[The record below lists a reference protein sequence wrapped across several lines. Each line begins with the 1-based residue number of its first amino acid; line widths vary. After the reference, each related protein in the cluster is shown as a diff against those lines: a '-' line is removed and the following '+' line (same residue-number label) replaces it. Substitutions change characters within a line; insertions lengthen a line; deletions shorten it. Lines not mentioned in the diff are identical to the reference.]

1 MASIKNPLYVVTNE
15 GKDVEGV
22 ANYIELVIKK
32 LGLEPYL
39 DLLESMIA
47 MITNQVG
54 NYGFFIALQNLVDH
68 IAEQIE
74 KMLEFASRI
83 I

>member
-22 ANYIELVIKK
+22 ANYIELFIKK
-32 LGLEPYL
+32 LGLGPYL
-39 DLLESMIA
+39 DLMESMIA

-54 NYGFFIALQNLVDH
+54 NYGFFVALQNFVDH

-74 KMLEFASRI
+74 KMIEFASRI

>member
-1 MASIKNPLYVVTNE
+1 MTSIKNPLYVVTNE
-15 GKDVEGV
+15 GRDVEGV
-22 ANYIELVIKK
+22 ATYIELIIKK
-32 LGLEPYL
+32 FGLKPYI

-54 NYGFFIALQNLVDH
+54 NYGFFLALQNFVDH

-74 KMLEFASRI
+74 KMMEFASRI

>member
-74 KMLEFASRI
+74 KMMEFASRI